1 MSEELILTE
10 IDKNT
15 EDYIDFFRELIK
27 CESYNPPGNE
37 KNVALKIEEY
47 LKDVD
52 IKCEIFTFGNNRANL
67 LAYLNDNFDK
77 KNLLFNGHMDV
88 VPPGNEEEWKYH
100 PLSATIKRNKII
112 YGRGATDMK
121 SGLAAL
127 IIALKILKKLNLKLS
142 GNLILNAVSD
152 EETGGELGTK
162 WTLENKLKSIKCDF
176 AIIAEPTELKPLP
189 KAIFI
194 GEKGRLEVKL
204 ITNGISCHASIP
216 YIGKNAI
223 YMMSEII
230 ENLDRIEDFIP
241 KIDPPISYDEL
252 KELIS
257 SAFPDRE
264 IFEKILNEQPA
275 LQNILKSL
283 TTFTKSL
290 NIIKGGI
297 KANVIPDFCEAIID
311 FRLLPGQNADMVLD
325 GLKKLIRSLGYSI
338 KGQPT
343 GDPKEIFVYIELL
356 HQSEPSLWKNWKN
369 NQALKDFFRILER
382 IYGKKPFYLIYPAS
396 ADANYY
402 RNNNFCPETIC
413 CGPGNAGSAHSTNEN
428 IEIQDYIN
436 AIKVYTL
443 FAYHFL
449 K

>member
-10 IDKNT
+10 IDKNK

-27 CESYNPPGNE
+27 AESYNPPGNE
-37 KNVALKIEEY
+37 KNVALKIEKY

-67 LAYLNDNFDK
+67 LAYLNDNFDE

-100 PLSATIKRNKII
+100 PLSATIKRSKII

-127 IIALKILKKLNLKLS
+127 IIAMKVLKKLNLKLS

-241 KIDPPISYDEL
+241 KVNPPISYDEL

-257 SAFPDRE
+257 TAFPDRE
-264 IFEKILNEQPA
+264 IFERILNEQPA

-297 KANVIPDFCEAIID
+297 KANVVPDFCEAIID
-311 FRLLPGQNADMVLD
+311 FRLLPGQTADMVLD
-325 GLKKLIRSLGYSI
+325 GLENLITSLGYQV
-338 KGQPT
+338 KDQPT
-343 GDPKEIFVYIELL
+343 GDPEEVFVYIELL
-356 HQSEPSLWKNWKN
+356 HQSEPSLWKDWKD
-369 NQALKDFFRILER
+369 NQALKDFFYILER
-382 IYGKKPFYLIYPAS
+382 IYGRKPFYLIYPAS

-413 CGPGNAGSAHSTNEN
+413 CGPGNANSAHSTNEN
-428 IEIQDYIN
+428 VEIQDYIN
-436 AIKVYTL
+436 AIKVYSL